1 MFTVNGVKKFNLQIK
16 WNCKMQLT
24 SIQKVQ
30 CLLELLIT
38 KATIEHPTQSNPTQ
52 ITWQSIELVT

>member
-1 MFTVNGVKKFNLQIK
+1 
-16 WNCKMQLT
+16 MQLT
-24 SIQKVQ
+24 SIEEVQ

-38 KATIEHPTQSNPTQ
+38 KAKIVHPTQ

>member
-1 MFTVNGVKKFNLQIK
+1 
-16 WNCKMQLT
+16 MQLT
-24 SIQKVQ
+24 SIEEVQ

-38 KATIEHPTQSNPTQ
+38 KAKIVHPTQSNPTQ